1 MELEEVEKFLGSAI
15 SYCELVENYK
25 SNNENNKLNQ
35 LLISVSS
42 LYAEAMSLP
51 EVEPKNDEVSD
62 LNFDLP
68 DVNLEKYEKY
78 WVVFEP
84 YTLEEPI
91 RESLTDDIIDIYKD
105 IKEGALLYQ
114 RGEQLEAIWHWKYN
128 FEIHWGRHA
137 LNAMRALH
145 SINFC

>member
-1 MELEEVEKFLGSAI
+1 MELEEVEKFLGLAI

-25 SNNENNKLNQ
+25 SNNENNRLNQ

-42 LYAEAMSLP
+42 LYAEAMFLP

-68 DVNLEKYEKY
+68 NVNLEKNETY

-84 YTLEEPI
+84 YTLEEPV
-91 RESLTDDIIDIYKD
+91 RGSLSDDLIDIYKD
-105 IKEGALLYQ
+105 LKEGALLYQ
-114 RGEQLEAIWHWKYN
+114 RGEQLEAIWHWKFN

-145 SINFC
+145 SINFS

>member
-1 MELEEVEKFLGSAI
+1 MKLEVDKFLCSAI

-25 SNNENNKLNQ
+25 FNTDKNKLNQ
-35 LLISVSS
+35 FLISVSS
-42 LYAEAMSLP
+42 LYAEVMFLP
-51 EVEPKNDEVSD
+51 EVESENDEVSD

-68 DVNLEKYEKY
+68 DVNLEKNETY

-91 RESLTDDIIDIYKD
+91 RGSLTDDFIDIYKN
-105 IKEGALLYQ
+105 IKEGVLLYQ

-128 FEIHWGRHA
+128 FEIHWGKHA
-137 LNAMRALH
+137 LNAMRAFH
-145 SINFC
+145 SINFS